1 MNFSLALA
9 LGLSLSLDAFAV
21 SCAIPCAVPRLSLI
35 QALRVAGTFGVFQ
48 ALMPLAG
55 WMAAGLAADV
65 IEPVDHWVAFFLLA
79 LVGGRMAWEGYA
91 KMRFPGGCVIEV
103 GDPTRG
109 KRLLALALG
118 TSIDALAVGVSFLGL
133 RVAVYPTVT
142 VIGAVTFL
150 VCMTG
155 LLASK
160 RLCGEG
166 GGRWEILGGVVLV
179 VIGLKILL
187 EHLGWWFL

>member
-1 MNFSLALA
+1 MNFGLALA
-9 LGLSLSLDAFAV
+9 LGFSLSLDAFAV

-48 ALMPLAG
+48 AIMPLAG
-55 WMAAGLAADV
+55 WMAADLAAGF
-65 IEPVDHWVAFFLLA
+65 IEPVDHWVAFVLLA
-79 LVGGRMAWEGYA
+79 LVGGRMAWEGYG
-91 KMRFPGGCVIEV
+91 KVRFPEACPIPT
-103 GDPTRG
+103 GDPTWG
-109 KRLLALALG
+109 KRLLALAVG

-133 RVAVYPTVT
+133 RIAVYRTVT
-142 VIGAVTFL
+142 VIGVVTFL

-166 GGRWEILGGVVLV
+166 GGRWEILGGGVLMA
-179 VIGLKILL
+179 IGVKILL
-187 EHLGWWFL
+187 EHLEMWPL